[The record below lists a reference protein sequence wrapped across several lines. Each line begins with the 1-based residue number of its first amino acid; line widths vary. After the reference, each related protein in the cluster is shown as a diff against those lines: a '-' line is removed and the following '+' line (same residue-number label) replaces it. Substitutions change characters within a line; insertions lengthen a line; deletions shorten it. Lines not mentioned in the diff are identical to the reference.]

1 MLHHSFTDLQW
12 IEPFRITRATF
23 SIIVELVKEDMQPKR
38 NYVLPPV
45 PVEKRVVIDLYRL
58 ASSAEYR
65 VVGNVFGVH
74 KTTVHRCIYKF
85 VNSLVHCNTYIAMPN
100 VTEAKSIAL
109 RDRPASP
116 ERHLLA
122 RSCR

>member
-1 MLHHSFTDLQW
+1 S
-12 IEPFRITRATF
+12 FRITRATF

-38 NYVLPPV
+38 NYIRPPV
-45 PVEKRVVIDLYRL
+45 PVEKRVSIALYRL

-65 VVGNVFGVH
+65 VVGNVFGVY

-85 VNSLVHCNTYIAMPN
+85 VNSLVHRHCNTYIAMPD

-109 RDRPASP
+109 QDRPASP